1 MTNSSTGDISNMV
14 AELLY
19 ALCKENVGRLVE
31 ISLSLSV
38 VTVACRL
45 VKHTGYGN
53 AAGLL
58 ARRGLMLGGRG
69 GNYSS
74 DEESDT
80 EEYKEVRDQ
89 VNPITASI
97 DEPRV
102 NPLEVS

>member
-1 MTNSSTGDISNMV
+1 MWCG
-14 AELLY
+14 
-19 ALCKENVGRLVE
+19 
-31 ISLSLSV
+31 V
-38 VTVACRL
+38 VCVYFSIYFITEFDVFRL

-58 ARRGLMLGGRG
+58 ARKGLMLGGRQ

-80 EEYKEVRDQ
+80 EEYKEVRHQ

-102 NPLEVS
+102 NPLEVSHTTGRRPAEAWPHCRV

>member
-1 MTNSSTGDISNMV
+1 M
-14 AELLY
+14 LF
-19 ALCKENVGRLVE
+19 LCCSE
-31 ISLSLSV
+31 SDSV
-38 VTVACRL
+38 SRL

-58 ARRGLMLGGRG
+58 ARKGLMLGGKQ

-102 NPLEVS
+102 NPLEVSELAQ

>member
-1 MTNSSTGDISNMV
+1 
-14 AELLY
+14 
-19 ALCKENVGRLVE
+19 
-31 ISLSLSV
+31 
-38 VTVACRL
+38 
-45 VKHTGYGN
+45 
-53 AAGLL
+53 
-58 ARRGLMLGGRG
+58 MLGGKE

-102 NPLEVS
+102 NPLEVSPSCDRKKRDERYTTRA